1 MPIRKIIKT
10 RTNDLS
16 PRSRREGEVGA
27 PESVPAMGCICCCPE
42 RQGYENLDRTSQVE
56 DATLPNPT
64 AYVQRQPEE
73 FSGRAETSSS
83 QEPAVEYRPPPSTPI
98 QESMDQAPSDI
109 VTIDRE
115 GCIRK
120 GSGYA
125 LRIPPGSF
133 PYKVDARVTISLPDS
148 VAHPVPKGSEVVS
161 GICHIDSVEVELK
174 KRGSLVIDHCI
185 NIRSAEDRD
194 SVGVVT
200 RYGRRERNA
209 SNGSDQ
215 FQYVDDS
222 DVDVRSDCAVVRL
235 RKLEPASY
243 AVVCAKDR
251 REAVAYCGLLY
262 RLQLEADLVSPLKFI
277 FSVVK
282 YLKCYIKVL

>member
-1 MPIRKIIKT
+1 
-10 RTNDLS
+10 
-16 PRSRREGEVGA
+16 
-27 PESVPAMGCICCCPE
+27 MGCTCCCPE
-42 RQGYENLDRTSQVE
+42 RQGYQNLDRASHGQVE

-64 AYVQRQPEE
+64 AYAPNIQRQPED

-83 QEPAVEYRPPPSTPI
+83 QEPAVEYRPLAPPRGTPFH
-98 QESMDQAPSDI
+98 ESMGQSPSGI
-109 VTIDRE
+109 VTT

-120 GSGYA
+120 DSGSGCT
-125 LRIPPGSF
+125 LWIPPGSF
-133 PYKVDARVTISLPDS
+133 PYKVDIQVSMSLPDS
-148 VAHPVPKGSEVVS
+148 VAHPVPEGSEVVS

-194 SVGVVT
+194 SLDVVT
-200 RYGRRERNA
+200 RNERRERNIN
-209 SNGSDQ
+209 NGSDQ
-215 FQYVDDS
+215 FQYVDGNDF
-222 DVDVRSDCAVVRL
+222 VVKNDCVVVTL

>member
-1 MPIRKIIKT
+1 MYIITRRK
-10 RTNDLS
+10 
-16 PRSRREGEVGA
+16 GGVGA
-27 PESVPAMGCICCCPE
+27 SVPAMGCICCCSE
-42 RQGYENLDRTSQVE
+42 HRGYENLDRASQVE
-56 DATLPNPT
+56 GATPSIPT
-64 AYVQRQPEE
+64 GCAPLNIQQSKE
-73 FSGRAETSSS
+73 FLGPAETSSS
-83 QEPAVEYRPPPSTPI
+83 QEPAVEFRPPPSTLI
-98 QESMDQAPSDI
+98 QKSMGQAPSDI

-115 GCIRK
+115 GYIRK

-125 LRIPPGSF
+125 LRIP
-133 PYKVDARVTISLPDS
+133 YKVDVCRVTISLLDS

-161 GICHIDSVEVELK
+161 GICHIDSIEVELK
-174 KRGSLVIDHCI
+174 KCGSLVIDHCI
-185 NIRSAEDRD
+185 NIRSAEDLD